1 MHLGHFKFLLSSIY
15 KLEDGRYDIDNEI
28 LSAQQGLFEA
38 ALRIVNLAIA
48 SEKKLTRWM
57 TASNIVILKKEGMYE
72 PKNLRNIHIYECDLN
87 AL

>member
-1 MHLGHFKFLLSSIY
+1 
-15 KLEDGRYDIDNEI
+15 
-28 LSAQQGLFEA
+28 
-38 ALRIVNLAIA
+38 LRIVNLAIA
-48 SEKKLTRWM
+48 SEKPLTRWM